1 MTASEIFERFSSIS
15 VLVVGDVMIDRYT
28 YGEVNRISPE
38 APVPVVQWSGE
49 EDRLGGAANV
59 ALNIRAMGASA
70 FLCSVIGNDE
80 DGNRFL
86 DLLPDH
92 GLSDVGI
99 GRSNYRPTTVKTRVM
114 AGKQQLLRI
123 DRETVDPLN
132 ATENDIFLKKAIE
145 LLDTANI
152 DVILFQDYNKGV
164 LTPGN
169 IRLLLAEAQNRSLP
183 TAVDPKFDNFWEF
196 RGVTLFKPNL
206 KEIRAQAPLPVMS
219 EASSLQGTAAWIR
232 SKLGNQN
239 TMITL
244 SEKGLFLDNG
254 EYAQLIPTQPRAI
267 ADVSGAGDTVIAVA
281 ALGLA
286 LGLDPLT
293 LGVLSNLAG
302 GQVCE
307 HLGVVPVNRDQ
318 LLKEFFAL
326 YPDEGIRNKTLSHF

>member
-1 MTASEIFERFSSIS
+1 MTASEIFERFSSIK

-38 APVPVVQWSGE
+38 APVPIVQWSGE

-59 ALNIRAMGASA
+59 ALNIRAMGATA

-80 DGNRFL
+80 DGNKFL
-86 DLLPDH
+86 DLLPGN
-92 GLSDVGI
+92 GLSDAGI
-99 GRSNYRPTTVKTRVM
+99 VRSNFRPTTVKTRVM

-123 DRETVDPLN
+123 DRETVEPLIQ
-132 ATENDIFLKKAIE
+132 AENEIFTKKAID
-145 LLDTANI
+145 LLDRANI
-152 DVILFQDYNKGV
+152 DVVLFQDYNKGV
-164 LTPGN
+164 LTPDN
-169 IRLLLAEAQNRSLP
+169 IQLLLKEAQNRALP

-196 RGVTLFKPNL
+196 KGVTLFKPNL
-206 KEIRAQAPLPVMS
+206 KEIRAQAPMPVRS
-219 EASSLQGTAAWIR
+219 EASSLQGTSAWIR

-254 EYAQLIPTQPRAI
+254 ESAHLIPTQPRAI

-286 LGLDPLT
+286 LGMDPVM

-307 HLGVVPVNRDQ
+307 HLGVVPVNKNQ

-326 YPDEGIRNKTLSHF
+326 YPDAVK